1 MSERRDIEIPVR
13 EVQLSELSAEDQELV
28 AKAKEIVSGAYAP
41 YSHFH
46 VAAALR
52 LESGRIVLGTNQENA
67 SYPLGLCAERTAL
80 FQSGALYPDDPVTSL
95 VIVGAREDGTIIKT
109 CAPCGGCR
117 QVMLE
122 MADRHHHPFPVI
134 LAGPESALV
143 VEDCRDLLPINFD
156 ASSL

>member
-1 MSERRDIEIPVR
+1 MSERRDIEVAVR
-13 EVQLSELSAEDQELV
+13 EVALSELSAEDRELV
-28 AKAKEIVSGAYAP
+28 AKAKEIVSDAYAP

-80 FQSGALYPDDPVTSL
+80 FQSGALYPDDPVVSL

-117 QVMLE
+117 QEMLE

>member
-1 MSERRDIEIPVR
+1 MSERRDIEVAVR
-13 EVQLSELSAEDQELV
+13 EVALSELSAEDRELV
-28 AKAKEIVSGAYAP
+28 AKAKEIVSDAYAP

-80 FQSGALYPDDPVTSL
+80 FQSGALYPDDPVVSL

>member
-1 MSERRDIEIPVR
+1 MSEHKDIQIPVT
-13 EVQLSELSAEDQELV
+13 EVRISELSPEDQELV
-28 AKAKEIVSGAYAP
+28 AKAREIISTAYVP

-80 FQSGALYPDDPVTSL
+80 FQSGALYPDDPVVSL
-95 VIVGAREDGTIIKT
+95 VIMGAKEDGTIIRT

-122 MADRHHHPFPVI
+122 MADRHKHPFPVI
-134 LAGPESALV
+134 LAGPETALV
-143 VEDCRDLLPINFD
+143 IADCRDLLPINFD

>member
-1 MSERRDIEIPVR
+1 MSERRDIEVAVR
-13 EVQLSELSAEDQELV
+13 EVALSELSAEDRELV
-28 AKAKEIVSGAYAP
+28 AKAKEIVSDAYAP

-80 FQSGALYPDDPVTSL
+80 FQSGALYPDDPVVSL
-95 VIVGAREDGTIIKT
+95 VILGAREDGTIIKT

>member
-1 MSERRDIEIPVR
+1 MSERRDIEVAVR
-13 EVQLSELSAEDQELV
+13 EVALSELSAEDRELV
-28 AKAKEIVSGAYAP
+28 AKAKEIVSAAYAP

-52 LESGRIVLGTNQENA
+52 LESGRVVLGTNQENA

-80 FQSGALYPDDPVTSL
+80 FQSGALYPDDPVVSL

>member
-1 MSERRDIEIPVR
+1 MSERRDIEVAVR
-13 EVQLSELSAEDQELV
+13 EVALSELSAEDRELV
-28 AKAKEIVSGAYAP
+28 AKAKEIVSDAYAP

-80 FQSGALYPDDPVTSL
+80 FQSGALYPDDPVVSL
-95 VIVGAREDGTIIKT
+95 AIVGAKEDGAFIKT

>member
-1 MSERRDIEIPVR
+1 MSERRDIEIAVR
-13 EVQLSELSAEDQELV
+13 EVALSELSSEDQELV
-28 AKAKEIVSGAYAP
+28 AKAKEIVSVAYAP

-52 LESGRIVLGTNQENA
+52 LESGRVVLGTNQENA

-80 FQSGALYPDDPVTSL
+80 FQSGALYPDDPVVSL
-95 VIVGAREDGTIIKT
+95 VIVGAREDGMIIKT